1 MEQLINNLKN
11 IREAEFNDLKYIP
24 DVDELETL
32 KSSKKDSVT
41 YPGIQK
47 NKINLSTISTKRK
60 KQASSNELLIYGVN
74 DIVSEIKTIDLN
86 DMNIYNKEA
95 FEISTTKLIFNDL
108 SIKDKLLLINNYL
121 KTKNIMLDV
130 DEKNKIIEKIN
141 DSSFDFKS
149 YITISKVYR
158 TITKMTFLKRQ
169 EGNIYY
175 VDFTKK

>member
-1 MEQLINNLKN
+1 MEQLITNLKH
-11 IREAEFNDLKYIP
+11 IREEEFIILNYTP
-24 DVDELETL
+24 EADEIETL
-32 KSSKKDSVT
+32 KRGNVT
-41 YPGIQK
+41 TYNGIQK

-60 KQASSNELLIYGVN
+60 KQASSNELLISGVN
-74 DIVSEIKTIDLN
+74 DTISEIKNIDLN
-86 DMNIYNKEA
+86 DMNIYNKES
-95 FEISTTKLIFNDL
+95 FEISTTKIVFNEL

-141 DSSFDFKS
+141 DASFDFKG
-149 YITISKVYR
+149 YITISKVYK